1 MAASTPGHPP
11 LVLHDV
17 IAPDRIG
24 ARRPR
29 QGLVVTATTSPRT
42 ATRDDGLSSLA
53 KLRRE
58 AKSRRPSARCDM
70 KAKAGPPNRAA
81 TLSSDNYVAPAWKAS
96 RNGKRSWNS
105 AFSAHLALLLH
116 WVNGERRTS
125 RSRMGGTGKPG
136 RLKQRVC
143 AESMTALCPTHLLS
157 THPTMQRY
165 LCLIGPGP
173 VTKVRPRS
181 TPLSLGAAA
190 TDPKRSS
197 RPPFNGHSSGR
208 ILCT

>member
-24 ARRPR
+24 ARRSR

-81 TLSSDNYVAPAWKAS
+81 TRSSVNYVAPAWKAS

-105 AFSAHLALLLH
+105 AFSAHLALPLTGRTANVTLTHGRH
-116 WVNGERRTS
+116 WQAGATQATGLRRIDDRAVPNALAEHTS
-125 RSRMGGTGKPG
+125 NDAALPMPYRTRPG
-136 RLKQRVC
+136 
-143 AESMTALCPTHLLS
+143 
-157 THPTMQRY
+157 
-165 LCLIGPGP
+165 
-173 VTKVRPRS
+173 
-181 TPLSLGAAA
+181 
-190 TDPKRSS
+190 
-197 RPPFNGHSSGR
+197 N
-208 ILCT
+208 